1 MSFDKRD
8 KLVVAAQ
15 AVIVVFKLVA
25 FSFRLQLLLLLLL
38 LLHIVAVV
46 VKLQNGRSMNAP
58 ATGRMNKPIH
68 PR

>member
-25 FSFRLQLLLLLLL
+25 FSFRLLM
-38 LLHIVAVV
+38 LLHIVAFV

-68 PR
+68 R